1 MFSRYRRRLPAGF
14 TLVEL
19 LVVIAIIG
27 ILVALLLPAI
37 QAAREAARRTQCQN
51 NAHNL
56 AIGAQ
61 NYHDSYKAYP
71 NALTVPVG
79 SNGNPVITSGP
90 NLAGPSAR
98 LFANWAIEILPFIEE
113 QALFDQFVL
122 YDEAPVGTALGDF
135 ANRNA
140 RGTQLQYML
149 CPSDTGRENLC
160 ALSGGNWARGNYAYN
175 LGLGFTFDH
184 LSPDDV
190 NNYPWTQRC
199 GRGVGGLNR
208 GAKVSQIED
217 GTSKT
222 IMFGEI
228 RVGLSPNDRRG
239 TWAMPMVGSNIIAE
253 QASNFAGGPNDCQPG
268 TDDLADGDKVLA
280 EVGEANLLAE
290 CMMPSTYYFSVSS
303 VVRSRHPGG
312 VHVAMCDSSVRFV
325 SDSIEATVV
334 GPGYRNQCPH
344 QEQFGVWQRLNS
356 SNDGHD
362 VDGSAY

>member
-1 MFSRYRRRLPAGF
+1 MATNHSRRRVAGF

-37 QAAREAARRTQCQN
+37 QSAREAARRSQCQN

-61 NYHDSYKAYP
+61 NYHDVYKAYP
-71 NALTVPVG
+71 NALTVPTN
-79 SNGNPVITSGP
+79 SAGNLVITSGP

-98 LFANWAIEILPFIEE
+98 LYANWAIEILPFIEE
-113 QALFDQFVL
+113 QALYDSFVL
-122 YDEAPVGTALGDF
+122 HEEAPAGTALGDF
-135 ANRNA
+135 GNRTA
-140 RGTQLQYML
+140 RGTELQYML
-149 CPSDTGRENLC
+149 CPSDSGRGNFC
-160 ALSGGNWARGNYAYN
+160 ALSGGNWARGNYGYN

-199 GRGVGGLNR
+199 GLGVGGLNR

-222 IMFGEI
+222 IMFGELK
-228 RVGLSPNDRRG
+228 VGLSANDRRG

-253 QASNFAGGPNDCQPG
+253 QASNFAGGPNDCQAG

-280 EVGEANLLAE
+280 DVGEATLLAE

-312 VHVAMCDSSVRFV
+312 IHVAMCDGSVRFITDNV
-325 SDSIEATVV
+325 QVTVV
-334 GPGYRNQCPH
+334 GPGYKTQCPY

-356 SNDGHD
+356 SNDAHV
-362 VDGSAY
+362 VDGAAY